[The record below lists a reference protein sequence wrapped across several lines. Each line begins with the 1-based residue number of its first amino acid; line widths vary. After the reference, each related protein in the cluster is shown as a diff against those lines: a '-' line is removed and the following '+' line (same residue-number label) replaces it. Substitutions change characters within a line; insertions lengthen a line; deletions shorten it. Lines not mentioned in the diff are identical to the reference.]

1 MTDEAKEGRDAFN
14 EGREP
19 DFEQFPWHY

>member
-1 MTDEAKEGRDAFN
+1 MTEEAREGRDAFN

-19 DFEQFPWHY
+19 NFRQFPWHY